1 MDKKEE
7 LKRKNYFDF
16 KRDEFMALNEYL
28 QSPISEIDL
37 QKMNEGGMMTMEN
50 MTIPIGYQEGGPVP
64 RSRQQSVMEEEAM
77 QSKAK
82 PEGGMLSGLISLIK
96 DRLAPQQREDGG
108 EEYMKI
114 FDFLWQKGFD
124 SQQIDD
130 IINRKVNQEDI
141 VPSRKNLE
149 EKFKG

>member
-50 MTIPIGYQEGGPVP
+50 MTIPIGYEEGGIVP
-64 RSRQQSVMEEEAM
+64 RPKPKPRIVPKEKPIDFDALMAEFDKPKNKLGPGERSMLSKILNTGDPVIDREFQFRQFLKKML
-77 QSKAK
+77 
-82 PEGGMLSGLISLIK
+82 GMLPK
-96 DRLAPQQREDGG
+96 E
-108 EEYMKI
+108 
-114 FDFLWQKGFD
+114 
-124 SQQIDD
+124 
-130 IINRKVNQEDI
+130 
-141 VPSRKNLE
+141 
-149 EKFKG
+149 